1 MIYLDLFWTFFKIG
15 LFTIGGGQAM
25 IPMIMTNV
33 VAKGWLEQTALID
46 FIAISEST
54 PGPFAVNIATYT
66 GIETAGIFGA
76 ICATLGVVL
85 PSVIIITIVAKLL
98 SNFMKRKAV
107 GEVFTGVR
115 STVTGLLMS
124 VFISLVLTMLFG
136 ISDIFNPGPVSADY
150 IGIGLFAVIFPLS
163 FIKIKGKK
171 MKADTACN
179 TVRRARSI
187 MLRSVRLFRS
197 CNLKRLKP
205 LIYTVK

>member
-33 VAKGWLEQTALID
+33 VDKGWMEYDSLIN

-85 PSVIIITIVAKLL
+85 PSVIIILLIAKIFTQ
-98 SNFMKRKAV
+98 FMKKRAV
-107 GEVFTGVR
+107 KEVFLGVG
-115 STVTGLLMS
+115 STVTGLLAS
-124 VFISLVLTMLFG
+124 VWLSLFLTLIFG
-136 ISDIFNPGPVSADY
+136 ISVANYQVAGTFNPDWLSL
-150 IGIGLFAVIFPLS
+150 GLFDVVLPIS

-171 MKADTACN
+171 FPA
-179 TVRRARSI
+179 I
-187 MLRSVRLFRS
+187 
-197 CNLKRLKP
+197 
-205 LIYTVK
+205 LIVVISALLGLLVFGLCDHFGVTI